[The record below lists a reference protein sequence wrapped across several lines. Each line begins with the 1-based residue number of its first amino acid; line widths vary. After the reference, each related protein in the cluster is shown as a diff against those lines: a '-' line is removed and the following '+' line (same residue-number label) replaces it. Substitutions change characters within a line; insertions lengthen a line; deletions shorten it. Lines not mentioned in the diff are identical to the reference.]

1 MCTWVL
7 TVDDVFECRAVNKIS
22 VNITHP
28 CFVFVLF
35 KGAARWFS

>member
-7 TVDDVFECRAVNKIS
+7 TVDDVFECRAVNEIPVK
-22 VNITHP
+22 ITHP
-28 CFVFVLF
+28 CSVFMLF